1 MAWIMDGRWAIGCR
15 SQSHAMEIPSAFL
28 RLNPEFRNVE
38 LLFVFRVPKW
48 IFISQISERLFIF
61 SLARFFTDTLL
72 SRLDLN
78 CRPRYRESLE

>member
-1 MAWIMDGRWAIGCR
+1 
-15 SQSHAMEIPSAFL
+15 MEIPSAFL